1 MTLIRS
7 ICGGDDS
14 DEYDDYDDDEEEGP
28 AAERGFGGSTALQRT
43 NNNGSTLHVQDMST
57 AFLSPTMVGGQ
68 GRSMLL
74 GGLDANSDSD
84 SDDDQRG

>member
-28 AAERGFGGSTALQRT
+28 AAERGFGGR
-43 NNNGSTLHVQDMST
+43 
-57 AFLSPTMVGGQ
+57 LSIRWMP
-68 GRSMLL
+68 
-74 GGLDANSDSD
+74 
-84 SDDDQRG
+84 